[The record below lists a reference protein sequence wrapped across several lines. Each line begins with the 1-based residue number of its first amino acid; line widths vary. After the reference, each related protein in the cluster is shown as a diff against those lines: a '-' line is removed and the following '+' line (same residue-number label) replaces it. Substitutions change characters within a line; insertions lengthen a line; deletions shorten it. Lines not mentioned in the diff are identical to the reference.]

1 MHEVRVAD
9 ILIGA
14 GISGLT
20 RAWSLGQAGRDVQV
34 WDAAPTPG
42 GAIRTIR
49 QDGFLIEAGPN
60 SLQNGDDRIRPWID
74 ALGLGQD
81 LLTADRAAS
90 RRYILLHG
98 RPVPTPGSPLAAI
111 RSPLLSTGAKLRIL
125 REPFIPKRTASGDE
139 SLADMVRRRL
149 GPEPLAHLIDPMV
162 AGIYAGDPETLSVR
176 HAFPKLYQLEQD
188 HGSFIRGAMAKKKG
202 GPRREILS
210 FKDGLQT
217 LTDRL
222 AHTQRGRIHPST
234 RLESLEHDGTRFL
247 ANGVACG
254 RVVVTA
260 PPHAWPV
267 KGILAEGSDIRP
279 HYAPVVSLSLGFRAS
294 DIRHPIDG
302 FGMLVPRR
310 ENRKLLGVLFPS
322 AIFPGRA
329 PEGHH
334 LLTCFIGGS
343 RQPELTDHD
352 DDRLVA
358 MALDELHAMLGVRGA
373 PVTVSINRWAKAIPQ
388 YAVGYD
394 AYLNRLKNL
403 EARYPGLTF
412 GGNHV
417 DGIGI
422 DRCIGAGLP

>member
-1 MHEVRVAD
+1 MVAD
-9 ILIGA
+9 SIIVGA
-14 GISGLT
+14 GISGLA
-20 RAWSLGQAGRDVQV
+20 RAWAMGRSGGDVAV
-34 WDAAPTPG
+34 WDAGPTPG

-60 SLQNGDDRIRPWID
+60 SLQNGDARLRPWIE

-81 LLTADRAAS
+81 LLAADRAAS
-90 RRYILLHG
+90 RRYICLHG
-98 RPVPTPGSPLAAI
+98 RPVPTPASPLAAI

-125 REPFIPKRTASGDE
+125 REPFIPKRPAGGDE

-188 HGSFIRGAMAKKKG
+188 FGSFVRGAIAKKKG
-202 GPRREILS
+202 GPAREILS
-210 FKDGLQT
+210 FRDGLQT

-234 RLESLEHDGTRFL
+234 RLESLEHDGSRFR
-247 ANGVACG
+247 ANGTVAG
-254 RVVVTA
+254 RVVITA
-260 PPHAWPV
+260 PPHAWPGT
-267 KGILAEGSDIRP
+267 GILAEGAAIQP
-279 HYAPVVSLSLGFRAS
+279 EYAPVVSLSLGFRAG

-310 ENRKLLGVLFPS
+310 ENRNLLGVLFPS

-334 LLTCFIGGS
+334 LLTCFIGGA
-343 RQPELTDHD
+343 RQPELTGRD
-352 DDRLVA
+352 DDRLVTL
-358 MALDELHAMLGVRGA
+358 ALDELRVLLGVDGT
-373 PVTVSINRWAKAIPQ
+373 PVTVSINRWEKAIPQ
-388 YAVGYD
+388 YRVGYD
-394 AYLNRLKNL
+394 AFLNRLKTL
-403 EARYPGLTF
+403 ESRYPGLSF
-412 GGNHV
+412 GGNYV

-422 DRCIGAGLP
+422 DRCITAALP

>member
-1 MHEVRVAD
+1 MIAD
-9 ILIGA
+9 TLVVGA

-20 RAWSLGQAGRDVQV
+20 RAWSLGQAGRDVTV
-34 WDAAPTPG
+34 WDAGVAPG

-60 SLQNGDDRIRPWID
+60 SMQNGDARIRPWID
-74 ALGLGQD
+74 SLGLGQD
-81 LLTADRAAS
+81 LLTADRSAS
-90 RRYILLHG
+90 RRYIYLHG

-125 REPFIPKRTASGDE
+125 REPFIPKRTGTGDE

-188 HGSFIRGAMAKKKG
+188 YGSFIRGAFAKKKG

-210 FKDGLQT
+210 FSDGLQT

-222 AHTQRGRIHPST
+222 AHSQRGRIHPST
-234 RLESLEHDGTRFL
+234 RLESLEHDGTRFR
-247 ANGVACG
+247 ANGVACE

-260 PPHAWPV
+260 PPHTWPTA
-267 KGILAEGSDIRP
+267 GILADDAHIRP
-279 HYAPVVSLSLGFRAS
+279 HYAPIVSLSLGFRAS

-310 ENRKLLGVLFPS
+310 ENRNLLGVLFPS

-358 MALDELHAMLGVRGA
+358 MALDELQVMLGVNGM
-373 PVTVSINRWAKAIPQ
+373 PVTVSINRWENAIPQ

-394 AYLNRLKNL
+394 AFLSRLKKL
-403 EARYPGLTF
+403 EEGHPGLSF
-412 GGNHV
+412 GGNFV
-417 DGIGI
+417 DGIGV
-422 DRCIGAGLP
+422 DRCITAAWT